1 MTNFSGSAVRK
12 NLTRTAFGTLIA
24 GAALALVPVAHAA
37 PAAGCSAS
45 EISGTVGSVTTAAQ
59 VYLDGHPGANQA
71 VSAAMKI
78 TALKPMVCQMLE
90 PINRVRNH
98 SGREVNRVSLPPALV
113 TRLFTTPFAAK
124 KTDIMLTTTTFDIK

>member
-24 GAALALVPVAHAA
+24 GAAVAPVPVAHAA

-45 EISGTVGSVTTAAQ
+45 EISGTVGSVTTAAH

-71 VSAAMKI
+71 VSAAMNQPRPEAETNLRNYF
-78 TALKPMVCQMLE
+78 TANPAEYHDLRGILSPLGDVQRKC
-90 PINRVRNH
+90 N
-98 SGREVNRVSLPPALV
+98 VSVLPGELAS
-113 TRLFTTPFAAK
+113 AYN
-124 KTDIMLTTTTFDIK
+124 TFMAG